1 MVDWPTAGPAP
12 GMQMAPAARLTG
24 ATWICTLLHAAR
36 TGSGTGRLR
45 QRGTSRHRYS
55 QVASGPVELAGI
67 GVGVAARTNGKER
80 RMILSILVTLVF
92 VATLLFMLVRAFTGP
107 VRHRHGRPVH

>member
-1 MVDWPTAGPAP
+1 MRAHRFRDRTPSTTRHLATSLQPGSAAGRVGFA
-12 GMQMAPAARLTG
+12 
-24 ATWICTLLHAAR
+24 
-36 TGSGTGRLR
+36 GT
-45 QRGTSRHRYS
+45 
-55 QVASGPVELAGI
+55 